1 MSESIVIELRQQN
14 NNTKVMNNGDYIS
27 TMLENVTLSKGDSL
41 VVRNV
46 FVDTTVNSNQFITLD
61 NDYLISS
68 DFMFYNYSFQ
78 TDGIHFQ
85 PKFALSNTD
94 QGGEIDTNISLNGRI
109 TGLPNIL
116 CKKEIPAPAG
126 YSDFKTVT
134 FTRNPSASGTDWGD
148 IRFDVQYTDILD
160 EVRTNHSYFYKQTKG
175 TTFNATI
182 LGSGGILAK
191 NGSVSVIVTTANIE
205 KGNITSN
212 FTLNSTAIP
221 ANVKIFHPVYQT
233 LNGKIPKG
241 KYTPTELA
249 ERINAVFQI
258 VPNNP
263 RDIYLEDA
271 TANITTPCLR
281 LLQNSNSYEDATTN
295 EVFVPNTNDDVYVD
309 YFGTFGGG
317 RNQAVSAT
325 FPVALNCYI
334 PTFSYGGNS
343 GTTRHPAPIPRF
355 WTGASQVEFFYN
367 QDTNKMSIN
376 YLHTPQYAKSSDPN
390 IQGPEVVTIYANDA
404 VYDPKGDGTWSNAS
418 RSNTFFGKA
427 NGGIILSSLTSE
439 PAGFWD
445 DLLGFDTSELCINPN
460 YQRLSN
466 YLNPQEYYIINNPV
480 YFPYMDLEEG
490 KNITAPIIINDMN
503 IQKNATFNQQ
513 QKTGGGTSF
522 NVVGTT
528 AIVAPN
534 VLLDNVLDT
543 AYYLIEVDSKFKSNV
558 YTSDKGNMKNVQ
570 TICNTY
576 FNSGTYTSA
585 SSADSIVYTHQGVD
599 DITLQS
605 FGVRILGANKE
616 LAEGIGPDNTVFLEV
631 QRATPPL
638 LPPQILNNAQ
648 KKKEDSQ
655 YRV

>member
-1 MSESIVIELRQQN
+1 MSETIVIELRQEN

-27 TMLENVTLSKGDSL
+27 TMLENVTLSKGDSI
-41 VVRNV
+41 VVRNA

-78 TDGIHFQ
+78 TDGIHFI
-85 PKFALSNTD
+85 PEFALTNT
-94 QGGEIDTNISLNGRI
+94 GGGGAADSNISLNGRI
-109 TGLPNIL
+109 TGLQNIL
-116 CKKEIPAPAG
+116 CKKEMTAPTD

-134 FTRNPSASGTDWGD
+134 FTRNPTASGTDWGD
-148 IRFDVQYTDILD
+148 IRFDVQYTDLTGQP
-160 EVRTNHSYFYKQTKG
+160 RTNHSYFYKQTKG

-191 NGSVSVIVTTANIE
+191 NNSVTVVITTADMK

-212 FTLNSTAIP
+212 FTLNSSAIP
-221 ANVKIFHPVYQT
+221 SNVKIFHPIYQS
-233 LNGKIPKG
+233 LSGKIPKG

-249 ERINAVFQI
+249 EKINAVFQI

-263 RDIYLEDA
+263 LDIYLEDA
-271 TANITTPCLR
+271 AANISTPCLK
-281 LLQNSNSYEDATTN
+281 LLGNSDSYGDTKTDEI
-295 EVFVPNTNDDVYVD
+295 FVPNTNDDVYID
-309 YFGTFGGG
+309 YFGTFGGS
-317 RNQAVSAT
+317 RNPTTNPGGGIAE
-325 FPVALNCYI
+325 NCYV
-334 PTFSYGGNS
+334 PAFSYGGNS
-343 GTTRHPAPIPRF
+343 GTTRHPVAIPRF

-376 YLHTPQYAKSSDPN
+376 YLHTPQYAKASDPT

-404 VYDPKGDGTWSNAS
+404 VYDPSGTGSWAYAA

-439 PAGFWD
+439 PTGFWD
-445 DLLGFDTSELCINPN
+445 DLMGFDVSEMCVNPN
-460 YQRLSN
+460 YQRLSTS
-466 YLNPQEYYIINNPV
+466 LNPTEFFIATNPV
-480 YFPYMDLEEG
+480 YFPYMALQEG

-503 IQKNATFNQQ
+503 IQKNASFNQQ
-513 QKTGGGTSF
+513 AAAGGGTSF

-534 VLLDNVLDT
+534 VLLDNILDT

-558 YTSDKGNMKNVQ
+558 FTSDNGNMRNVQ

-576 FNSGTYTSA
+576 FNNGVYTSA

-605 FGVRILGANKE
+605 FGVRILSSNKE
-616 LAEGIGPDNTVFLEV
+616 LAQGIGPDNTVFLEIV
-631 QRATPPL
+631 RATPAL
-638 LPPQILNNAQ
+638 LPPQILNNSQ
-648 KKKEDSQ
+648 KKQQSKNT
-655 YRV
+655 V

>member
-14 NNTKVMNNGDYIS
+14 NNTKTMANGDYIS
-27 TMLENVTLSKGDSL
+27 TMLENVTLSRGDSL
-41 VVRNV
+41 VVRNA

-61 NDYLISS
+61 NDYIISS

-78 TDGIHFQ
+78 TDGIYFQ
-85 PKFALSNTD
+85 PKFALQNTD
-94 QGGEIDTNISLNGRI
+94 QGGQADTNISLNGRI
-109 TGLPNIL
+109 TGLPNVL
-116 CKKEIPAPAG
+116 CKKEISAPAD
-126 YSDFKTVT
+126 YSDFQTVT
-134 FTRNPSASGTDWGD
+134 FTRNPSASGTDWGN
-148 IRFDVQYTDILD
+148 IQFDVQYTDVLGD
-160 EVRTNHSYFYKQTKG
+160 VRTNHSFFYKQTKG

-191 NGSVSVIVTTANIE
+191 NGSVSVIVTSDNIQ

-212 FTLNSTAIP
+212 FTLNSSAIP
-221 ANVKIFHPVYQT
+221 ANVKIFHPIYQT
-233 LNGKIPKG
+233 LSGKIPKG
-241 KYTPTELA
+241 KYTPSELA
-249 ERINAVFQI
+249 EKINAIFQI
-258 VPNNP
+258 VANNP
-263 RDIYLEDA
+263 RDIYLEDQ
-271 TANITTPCLR
+271 TANISTPCLK
-281 LLQNSNSYEDATTN
+281 LLQNSNSYEDSAAN
-295 EVFVPNTNDDVYVD
+295 EVFVPNTNDDVYID
-309 YFGTFGGG
+309 YFGGNGG
-317 RNQAVSAT
+317 RNQATSAIGT
-325 FPVALNCYI
+325 ALNCYV

-343 GTTRHPAPIPRF
+343 GTDRHPEPIARF

-376 YLHTPQYAKSSDPN
+376 YLHTPQYAKAADPN
-390 IQGPEVVTIYANDA
+390 VQGPEVVTIYPNDA
-404 VYDPKGDGTWSNAS
+404 VYDPAGNGIWSNAA

-445 DLLGFDTSELCINPN
+445 DLLGFDTSEMCVNPN
-460 YQRLSN
+460 YQRLTNS
-466 YLNPQEYYIINNPV
+466 LNPQEYYIIDNPV

-503 IQKNATFNQQ
+503 IQKNGDFGQQ
-513 QKTGGGTSF
+513 AKTGGGTSF

-528 AIVAPN
+528 AIIAPN
-534 VLLDNVLDT
+534 VLLDSVLDT

-558 YTSDKGNMKNVQ
+558 FTSDKGNMRNVQ

-631 QRATPPL
+631 IRANPPL
-638 LPPQILNNAQ
+638 TPPQILNNAQ